1 LRETR
6 KHAESKGFLQT
17 NRNLGRT
24 WALHVLSYQS
34 GIELMK
40 TEQRHWTAEGG
51 WQEIKNRNL
60 GDSANLVLVFG
71 SRPLLEDASK
81 YDEIRAFYPSAD
93 IVMGST
99 SGEIMEDLVYD
110 DSLAVTAVSFEK
122 TKLRA
127 ISMII
132 GDAKDSFDAGFQM
145 AEKLKGEGLN
155 HVFLLSDGLHVNGS
169 EIVKGINS
177 ALDKDVPC
185 TGGLA
190 GDAANF
196 SKTLVGLNAAPSE
209 MQIVAVGFYGS
220 ELQVGYG
227 SVGGWDNF
235 GAERLV
241 TRSEGNV
248 LYELDGQSALDLY
261 KMYLGDK
268 AAELPGSALLFPLG
282 LKFDEDSDTIV
293 RTVLAVDE
301 EKNSMTFAGDIPEG
315 CYVRLMKANFDKL
328 IEGANLAAEHTT
340 QRGGSSSDKLALLI
354 SCVGRKL
361 ILGQRID
368 EEVEAVKEVLGDGV
382 TITGFYSYGEISPVV
397 ESARCELHNQ
407 TITITTFAE
416 T

>member
-1 LRETR
+1 
-6 KHAESKGFLQT
+6 
-17 NRNLGRT
+17 
-24 WALHVLSYQS
+24 
-34 GIELMK
+34 MK
-40 TEQRHWTAEGG
+40 TEQRQWTAEGG
-51 WQEIKNRNL
+51 WMEAKTSGIS
-60 GDSANLVLVFG
+60 DSANLVLGFG
-71 SRPLLEDASK
+71 SRTLLEDASK
-81 YDEIRAFYPSAD
+81 YDEIRGFYPNAD
-93 IVMGST
+93 IIMGST

-110 DSLAVTAVSFEK
+110 DSLVVTAIQFEK
-122 TKLRA
+122 TTLKVT
-127 ISMII
+127 SMSIK
-132 GDAKDSFDAGFQM
+132 DAKDSSDAGVQL
-145 AEKLKGEGLN
+145 AGKLKGDGLC

-177 ALDKDVPC
+177 AMDEDVPC

-196 SKTLVGLNAAPSE
+196 EKTLVGLNGAPQES
-209 MQIVAVGFYGS
+209 QIVAVGFYGS
-220 ELQVGYG
+220 NLEVGYG

-241 TRSEGNV
+241 TKSEGNV

-301 EKNSMTFAGDIPEG
+301 EANSMTFAGDIPEG
-315 CYVRLMKANFDKL
+315 CYVRLMKADFDKL
-328 IEGANLAAEHTT
+328 IDGANLAAEHTT
-340 QRGGSSSDKLALLI
+340 QKGGEEVEKLAILI

-368 EEVEAVKEVLGDGV
+368 EEVEGVQEVLGDGA
-382 TITGFYSYGEISPVV
+382 TMTGFYSYGEISPVV

-407 TITITTFAE
+407 TMTITTFAE
-416 T
+416 V

>member
-1 LRETR
+1 
-6 KHAESKGFLQT
+6 
-17 NRNLGRT
+17 
-24 WALHVLSYQS
+24 
-34 GIELMK
+34 MK
-40 TEQRHWTAEGG
+40 TEQRQWTAEGG
-51 WQEIKNRNL
+51 WMELKTSGI
-60 GDSANLVLVFG
+60 GETANLVLVFG
-71 SRPLLEDASK
+71 SRSLLEDSTK
-81 YDEIRAFYPSAD
+81 FDEIKQFYPSAH
-93 IVMGST
+93 IVSAST
-99 SGEIMEDLVYD
+99 SGEILEDLVYD
-110 DSLAVTAVSFEK
+110 DSLAVTAIEFEK
-122 TKLRA
+122 TKIQVA
-127 ISMII
+127 SMNIN
-132 GDAKDSFDAGFQM
+132 DAKDSFEAGVQM
-145 AEKLKGEGLN
+145 AGKLAGEGLC
-155 HVFLLSDGLHVNGS
+155 HVFLISDGLHVNGS

-177 ALDKDVPC
+177 ALDVNVPC

-196 SKTLVGLNAAPSE
+196 EKTLVGLDGAPKE
-209 MQIVAVGFYGS
+209 YQIVAVGFYGDS
-220 ELQVGYG
+220 LEVGYG

-293 RTVLAVDE
+293 RTVLAVDD
-301 EKNSMTFAGDIPEG
+301 EKSSMTFAGDIPEG

-340 QRGGSSSDKLALLI
+340 QKGGDSSDKLALLI

-368 EEVEAVKEVLGDGV
+368 EEVEAVMEVLGDGS

-397 ESARCELHNQ
+397 ESAKCELHNQ
-407 TITITTFAE
+407 TMTITTFAE
-416 T
+416 V

>member
-1 LRETR
+1 MR
-6 KHAESKGFLQT
+6 
-17 NRNLGRT
+17 
-24 WALHVLSYQS
+24 
-34 GIELMK
+34 
-40 TEQRHWTAEGG
+40 TEQKQWTAEGG
-51 WQEIKNRNL
+51 WQEIKEASIGN
-60 GDSANLVLVFG
+60 SADLVFVFG
-71 SRPLLEDASK
+71 SRTLLEDSSK
-81 YDEIRAFYPSAD
+81 YDEIKSFYPSAH
-93 IVMGST
+93 IILGST

-110 DSLAVTAVSFEK
+110 DSLAVTAVEFEK
-122 TKLRA
+122 TKLEVA
-127 ISMII
+127 SMNIN
-132 GDAKDSFDAGFQM
+132 DAKDSFDAGVQI
-145 AEKLKGEGLN
+145 AKKLGGAGLA

-169 EIVKGINS
+169 EIVKGIN
-177 ALDKDVPC
+177 ATLEDHVPC

-196 SKTLVGLNAAPSE
+196 EKTLVGLNAAPSE
-209 MQIVAVGFYGS
+209 NQIVAVGFYGS
-220 ELQVGYG
+220 SLEIGYG

-268 AAELPGSALLFPLG
+268 ASELPGSALLFPLG

-328 IEGANLAAEHTT
+328 IEGANLAAEHTSHK
-340 QRGGSSSDKLALLI
+340 GGNSSDKLAILI

-368 EEVEAVKEVLGDGV
+368 EEVEAVQEVLGTGA
-382 TITGFYSYGEISPVV
+382 TLTGFYSYGEISPVV

-407 TITITTFAE
+407 TMTITTFAE
-416 T
+416 A

>member
-1 LRETR
+1 
-6 KHAESKGFLQT
+6 
-17 NRNLGRT
+17 
-24 WALHVLSYQS
+24 
-34 GIELMK
+34 MK
-40 TEQRHWTAEGG
+40 TEQKQWTAEGG
-51 WQEIKNRNL
+51 WQDIKGAGLN
-60 GDSANLVLVFG
+60 GSADLVFVFG
-71 SRPLLEDASK
+71 SRKLLEDSSK
-81 YDEIRAFYPSAD
+81 YDEVRSFYPSAN
-93 IVMGST
+93 ILMGST

-110 DSLAVTAVSFEK
+110 DSLAVTAVDFEK
-122 TKLRA
+122 TTIKVASLN
-127 ISMII
+127 IN
-132 GDAKDSFDAGFQM
+132 DAKDSFDAGVKM
-145 AEKLKGEGLN
+145 AEELSGEGLA
-155 HVFLLSDGLHVNGS
+155 HVFLLTDGLHVNGS

-177 ALDKDVPC
+177 KLENEVPC

-196 SKTLVGLNAAPSE
+196 EKTLVGLNAAPSE
-209 MQIVAVGFYGS
+209 NQVVAIGFYGDS
-220 ELQVGYG
+220 LEVGYG

-301 EKNSMTFAGDIPEG
+301 ESNSMTFAGDIPEG
-315 CYVRLMKANFDKL
+315 CYVRLMKADFDKL

-340 QRGGSSSDKLALLI
+340 QKGGDDAEKLAILI

-368 EEVEAVKEVLGDGV
+368 EEVEGVQEVLGTGA
-382 TITGFYSYGEISPVV
+382 TLTGFYSYGEISPVV
-397 ESARCELHNQ
+397 ESSRCELHNQ
-407 TITITTFAE
+407 TMTITTFAE
-416 T
+416 K

>member
-1 LRETR
+1 M
-6 KHAESKGFLQT
+6 QT
-17 NRNLGRT
+17 KT
-24 WALHVLSYQS
+24 T
-34 GIELMK
+34 GIS
-40 TEQRHWTAEGG
+40 
-51 WQEIKNRNL
+51 
-60 GDSANLVLVFG
+60 DSADLVFVFG
-71 SRPLLEDASK
+71 SRTLLEDSSK
-81 YDEIRAFYPSAD
+81 YNEVKEFYPAANI
-93 IVMGST
+93 IVGST
-99 SGEIMEDLVYD
+99 AGEIMEDLVYD
-110 DSLAVTAVSFEK
+110 DSLVVTAVDFEK
-122 TKLRA
+122 TEVKVA
-127 ISMII
+127 TMSIQ
-132 GDAKDSFDAGFQM
+132 DAADSHDAGVKM
-145 AEKLKGEGLN
+145 AKKLKGDNLA

-177 ALDKDVPC
+177 ALDKGVSC

-190 GDAANF
+190 GDASNF
-196 SKTLVGLNAAPSE
+196 EKTLVGLNEPPSE
-209 MQIVAVGFYGS
+209 DQIVAVGFYGKS
-220 ELQVGYG
+220 LEVGYG

-293 RTVLAVDE
+293 RTVLAVDDE
-301 EKNSMTFAGDIPEG
+301 ANSMTFAGDIPEG

-328 IEGANLAAEHTT
+328 IEGASLAAQH
-340 QRGGSSSDKLALLI
+340 SSQKGEYVGDKLALLI

-368 EEVEAVKEVLGDGV
+368 EEVEAVQEVLGEGS
-382 TITGFYSYGEISPVV
+382 TIAGFYSYGEISPVV

-407 TITITTFAE
+407 TMTITTFVE
-416 T
+416 R

>member
-1 LRETR
+1 MELKT
-6 KHAESKGFLQT
+6 
-17 NRNLGRT
+17 
-24 WALHVLSYQS
+24 S
-34 GIELMK
+34 GIGE
-40 TEQRHWTAEGG
+40 T
-51 WQEIKNRNL
+51 
-60 GDSANLVLVFG
+60 ANLVLVFG
-71 SRPLLEDASK
+71 SRSLLEDSSK
-81 YDEIRAFYPSAD
+81 YDEIKKFYPSAH
-93 IVMGST
+93 IVSAST
-99 SGEIMEDLVYD
+99 SGEILEDLVYD
-110 DSLAVTAVSFEK
+110 DSLAVTAIEFEK
-122 TKLRA
+122 TKIQVA
-127 ISMII
+127 SMSIK
-132 GDAKDSFDAGFQM
+132 DAKDSYEAGVEM
-145 AEKLKGEGLN
+145 AGKLAGEGLC
-155 HVFLLSDGLHVNGS
+155 HVFLISDGLHVNGS
-169 EIVKGINS
+169 EIVKGLNS
-177 ALDKDVPC
+177 ALDVDVPC

-196 SKTLVGLNAAPSE
+196 EKTLVGLNGAPKE
-209 MQIVAVGFYGS
+209 YQIVAVGFYGDS
-220 ELQVGYG
+220 LEVGYG

-293 RTVLAVDE
+293 RTVLAVDD
-301 EKNSMTFAGDIPEG
+301 EKSSMTFAGDIPEG

-340 QRGGSSSDKLALLI
+340 QKGGDSGDKLAVLI

-368 EEVEAVKEVLGDGV
+368 EEVEAVMEVLGDGS

-397 ESARCELHNQ
+397 ESAKCELHNQ
-407 TITITTFAE
+407 TMTITTFAE
-416 T
+416 V

>member
-1 LRETR
+1 
-6 KHAESKGFLQT
+6 
-17 NRNLGRT
+17 
-24 WALHVLSYQS
+24 
-34 GIELMK
+34 MK
-40 TEQRHWTAEGG
+40 TEQKQWTAEGG
-51 WQEIKNRNL
+51 WQNL
-60 GDSANLVLVFG
+60 KDAGISSSADLVFVFG
-71 SRPLLEDASK
+71 ARTVLEDASK
-81 YDEIRAFYPSAD
+81 FDEIKSFYPTAN
-93 IVMGST
+93 ILMGST

-110 DSLAVTAVSFEK
+110 DSLAVTAVDFEK
-122 TKLRA
+122 TDIKVT
-127 ISMII
+127 SMNIN
-132 GDAKDSFDAGFQM
+132 DAADSFDAGVKM
-145 AEKLKGEGLN
+145 AEELSGEGLS
-155 HVFLLSDGLHVNGS
+155 HVFLLTDGLHVNGS

-177 ALDKDVPC
+177 KLDKEVPC

-196 SKTLVGLNAAPSE
+196 EKTLVGLNQAPSVN
-209 MQIVAVGFYGS
+209 QVVAIGFYGDS
-220 ELQVGYG
+220 LEVGYG

-268 AAELPGSALLFPLG
+268 TAELPGSALLFPLG

-301 EKNSMTFAGDIPEG
+301 EANSMTFAGDIPEG
-315 CYVRLMKANFDKL
+315 CYVRLMKADFDKL

-340 QRGGSSSDKLALLI
+340 QKGGDDKEKLAILI

-368 EEVEAVKEVLGDGV
+368 EEVEGVQEVLGSG
-382 TITGFYSYGEISPVV
+382 TTMTGFYSYGEISPVV
-397 ESARCELHNQ
+397 ESSRCELHNQ
-407 TITITTFAE
+407 TMTITTFAE
-416 T
+416 K

>member
-1 LRETR
+1 
-6 KHAESKGFLQT
+6 
-17 NRNLGRT
+17 
-24 WALHVLSYQS
+24 
-34 GIELMK
+34 MK
-40 TEQRHWTAEGG
+40 TEQKHWTAEGG
-51 WQEIKNRNL
+51 WQNLKNENL
-60 GDSANLVLVFG
+60 GDSANLVTVFG
-71 SRPLLEDASK
+71 SRALLEDSSK
-81 YDEIRAFYPSAD
+81 FDEIKTFYPNAH
-93 IVMGST
+93 IVTGST
-99 SGEIMEDLVYD
+99 AGEIVEDFVYD
-110 DSLAVTAVSFEK
+110 DSLAVTAIQFEK
-122 TKLRA
+122 TGLKVA
-127 ISMII
+127 SMDINELE
-132 GDAKDSFDAGFQM
+132 DSFDAGVKM
-145 AEKLKGEGLN
+145 AEHLNGEGLC

-196 SKTLVGLNAAPSE
+196 EKTLVGLNAAPSE
-209 MQIVAVGFYGS
+209 SQIVAIGFYGNS
-220 ELQVGYG
+220 LEVGYG

-248 LYELDGQSALDLY
+248 LYELDGESALDLY

-268 AAELPGSALLFPLG
+268 AKELPGSALLFPLG

-340 QRGGSSSDKLALLI
+340 QKGGNSGDKLAVLI

-368 EEVEAVKEVLGDGV
+368 EEVEAVMEVLGDGS
-382 TITGFYSYGEISPVV
+382 TITGLYSYGEISPVV
-397 ESARCELHNQ
+397 ESSRCELHNQ
-407 TITITTFAE
+407 TMTITTFAE
-416 T
+416 V

>member
-1 LRETR
+1 MR
-6 KHAESKGFLQT
+6 
-17 NRNLGRT
+17 
-24 WALHVLSYQS
+24 
-34 GIELMK
+34 
-40 TEQRHWTAEGG
+40 TEQKQWTAEGG
-51 WQEIKNRNL
+51 WQELKGSGL
-60 GDSANLVLVFG
+60 GDSADLVFVFG
-71 SRPLLEDASK
+71 SRSLLEDASK
-81 YDEIRAFYPSAD
+81 FDEIRSFYPKAN
-93 IVMGST
+93 IILGST
-99 SGEIMEDLVYD
+99 SGEIVEELVYD
-110 DSLAVTAVSFEK
+110 DSLAVTAVDFEK
-122 TKLRA
+122 TELRVA
-127 ISMII
+127 SLNIN
-132 GDAKDSFDAGFQM
+132 DAKDSFDAGVRL
-145 AEKLKGEGLN
+145 AKELKGDKLV
-155 HVFLLSDGLHVNGS
+155 HLFVLSDGLHVNGS
-169 EIVKGINS
+169 EIVKGIN
-177 ALDKDVPC
+177 ATLAEEVPC

-196 SKTLVGLNAAPSE
+196 EKTLVGLNTAPKE
-209 MQIVAVGFYGS
+209 NQIVAVGFYGDNL
-220 ELQVGYG
+220 EVGYG

-248 LYELDGQSALDLY
+248 LYELDGESALDLY

-282 LKFDEDSDTIV
+282 LKFDEDSDTLV

-301 EKNSMTFAGDIPEG
+301 DNNSMTFAGDIPEG

-340 QRGGSSSDKLALLI
+340 QKGGASGDKLAVLI

-368 EEVEAVKEVLGDGV
+368 EEVEAVQSVLGDGA

-407 TITITTFAE
+407 TMTITTFAE
-416 T
+416 V

>member
-1 LRETR
+1 
-6 KHAESKGFLQT
+6 
-17 NRNLGRT
+17 
-24 WALHVLSYQS
+24 
-34 GIELMK
+34 MK
-40 TEQRHWTAEGG
+40 TEQKQWTSEGG
-51 WQEIKNRNL
+51 WQNL
-60 GDSANLVLVFG
+60 KDAGLSSSADLVFVFG
-71 SRPLLEDASK
+71 ARTVLEDASK
-81 YDEIRAFYPSAD
+81 FDEIRTFYPSAN
-93 IVMGST
+93 ILMGST

-110 DSLAVTAVSFEK
+110 DSLAVTAVDFEK
-122 TKLRA
+122 TDVKVT
-127 ISMII
+127 SMDIN
-132 GDAKDSFDAGFQM
+132 DAADSFDAGVKM
-145 AEKLKGEGLN
+145 AEELSGEGLS
-155 HVFLLSDGLHVNGS
+155 HVFLLTDGLHVNGS

-177 ALDKDVPC
+177 KLDKEVPC

-196 SKTLVGLNAAPSE
+196 EKTLVGLNQAPSE
-209 MQIVAVGFYGS
+209 NQIVAIGFYGDS
-220 ELQVGYG
+220 LEVGYG

-301 EKNSMTFAGDIPEG
+301 DANSMTFAGDIPEG
-315 CYVRLMKANFDKL
+315 CYVRLMKADFDKL

-340 QRGGSSSDKLALLI
+340 QKGGDDKEKLAILI

-368 EEVEAVKEVLGDGV
+368 EEVEGVQEVLGNG
-382 TITGFYSYGEISPVV
+382 TTMTGFYSYGEISPVV
-397 ESARCELHNQ
+397 ESSRCERHNQ
-407 TITITTFAE
+407 TMTITTFAE
-416 T
+416 K

>member
-1 LRETR
+1 
-6 KHAESKGFLQT
+6 
-17 NRNLGRT
+17 
-24 WALHVLSYQS
+24 
-34 GIELMK
+34 MK
-40 TEQRHWTAEGG
+40 TEQKQWTAEGG
-51 WQEIKNRNL
+51 WQNL
-60 GDSANLVLVFG
+60 KEADLSSSADLVFVFG
-71 SRPLLEDASK
+71 SRPLLEDSSK
-81 YDEIRAFYPSAD
+81 FDEIKSFYPNAN
-93 IVMGST
+93 ILMGST

-110 DSLAVTAVSFEK
+110 DSLAVTAVDFEK
-122 TKLRA
+122 TEIKVA
-127 ISMII
+127 SMNIN
-132 GDAKDSFDAGFQM
+132 DAADSFDAGVTM
-145 AEKLKGEGLN
+145 AEQLAGDGLS
-155 HVFLLSDGLHVNGS
+155 HVFLLTDGLHVNGS

-177 ALDKDVPC
+177 KLDKEVPC

-196 SKTLVGLNAAPSE
+196 EKTLVGLNAAPSE
-209 MQIVAVGFYGS
+209 NQIVAVGFYGDS
-220 ELQVGYG
+220 LEVGYG

-301 EKNSMTFAGDIPEG
+301 EANSMTFAGDIPEG
-315 CYVRLMKANFDKL
+315 CYVRLMKADFDKL

-340 QRGGSSSDKLALLI
+340 QKGGDDAEKLAILI

-368 EEVEAVKEVLGDGV
+368 EEVEGVQEVLGNGA
-382 TITGFYSYGEISPVV
+382 TMTGFYSYGEISPVV
-397 ESARCELHNQ
+397 ESSRCELHNQ
-407 TITITTFAE
+407 TMTITTFAE
-416 T
+416 K